1 MECTGRATAKP
12 GSSVTA
18 RLTSVLSGRATPL
31 TVCGGQP
38 KTEVPRAYPGTMTT
52 EPLCGAVARPAME
65 CTGRAAVKPGSTVTA
80 TLTSVLSGRA
90 TRVTACGGHP
100 KTEVPRAYP
109 GTMTTEP
116 QCGAVARSALGCTG
130 RATAKPG
137 STVTATLTSVLSGR
151 ATRVTACGGQ
161 PKTEV
166 PRAYPGTITT
176 EPLCGAVARSALGCT
191 GRATAKPGSTV
202 TARLTLVLS
211 GRATPLTVC
220 GG

>member
-90 TRVTACGGHP
+90 TRVTACGGQP

-116 QCGAVARSALGCTG
+116 
-130 RATAKPG
+130 
-137 STVTATLTSVLSGR
+137 
-151 ATRVTACGGQ
+151 
-161 PKTEV
+161 
-166 PRAYPGTITT
+166 
-176 EPLCGAVARSALGCT
+176 LCGAVGPRRSRL
-191 GRATAKPGSTV
+191 ATTSVSPGLSLSSTDSSCGLV
-202 TARLTLVLS
+202 ASRVDLPSSINTLS
-211 GRATPLTVC
+211 FRTPSFVSWASC
-220 GG
+220 ERHV